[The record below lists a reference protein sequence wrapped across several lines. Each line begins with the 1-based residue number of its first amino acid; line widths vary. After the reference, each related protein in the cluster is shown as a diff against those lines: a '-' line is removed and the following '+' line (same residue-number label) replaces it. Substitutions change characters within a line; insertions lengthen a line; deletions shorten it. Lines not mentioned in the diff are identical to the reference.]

1 MEKGRERSG
10 GSFWAGAGAHPLIW
24 WHSSTEATVVR
35 VIIAAMWRAD
45 RMFRCARQEFS
56 SSAPLSSP
64 GKEERGTDEKLTL
77 FNHIF
82 FSLSPK
88 TPAFHFLFG
97 TSRALFRFCASE
109 MCSEAEQN
117 GGGVTLPWMR
127 FKRMGTLPVTYAH
140 HAPVRTYGNTR
151 TPTHRHGCTHSQELT
166 KAHSCGICASQRQK
180 ALMPC
185 PPLSKHNWHCSS
197 PVL

>member
-82 FSLSPK
+82 FPSPPKPPPFTFFSGRLALSSVSVHLRCAPK
-88 TPAFHFLFG
+88 L
-97 TSRALFRFCASE
+97 SRMGGGGLRCRGCASNAWE
-109 MCSEAEQN
+109 
-117 GGGVTLPWMR
+117 R
-127 FKRMGTLPVTYAH
+127 F
-140 HAPVRTYGNTR
+140 
-151 TPTHRHGCTHSQELT
+151 Q
-166 KAHSCGICASQRQK
+166 
-180 ALMPC
+180 
-185 PPLSKHNWHCSS
+185 
-197 PVL
+197 